1 LFIKKSI
8 IGDIV
13 NPINSLIVNFVKL
26 LPQSV
31 VFIFAKRYIAGV
43 KLEDGIRAVKELN
56 AKGIL
61 ATMDVLG
68 EAVTTKK
75 ESEEAKNQ
83 CLQVLD
89 AINEHKLNSNLSLK
103 PTQIGLAIDE
113 EFCYN
118 QLVEILEKAKGYNNF
133 VRIDMEDS
141 PFTDATIKMF
151 KRLKEKYDNVGIV
164 VQAYLKRTLNDVK
177 SLNSLGTNYRLC
189 KGIYIEPEEISYKD
203 YQKVRDNYLE
213 ILKQMFTDG
222 NYVGIATHDDYL
234 VENAYKMIKE
244 MNIPKDKYEFQM
256 LYGVKENLRD
266 KINADGHKIRIYVP
280 FGEHWYKYSIRRL
293 QENPNMAW
301 YITKSIFSLN

>member
-1 LFIKKSI
+1 M
-8 IGDIV
+8 

-43 KLEDGIRAVKELN
+43 KLEDGIRVVKELN

-89 AINEHKLNSNLSLK
+89 SINEHKLNSNLSLK

-164 VQAYLKRTLNDVK
+164 VQAYLKRTLSDVK

-213 ILKQMFTDG
+213 ILKQMLTDG

-234 VENAYKMIKE
+234 VEKAYKMIKE